1 MKYVLS
7 LLCEIN
13 IYVICMLL
21 SAKAIEDPVQFY
33 AERLFSCMKGVG
45 TNDKMLIRIVVS
57 RSEVSI
63 RISQEDRSW
72 SFISNSN

>member
-1 MKYVLS
+1 MKYVFS

-13 IYVICMLL
+13 IYVIYMFL

-33 AERLFSCMKGVG
+33 TERLFSCMKGVG

-57 RSEVSI
+57 RSEVRFSV
-63 RISQEDRSW
+63 SQEDRS
-72 SFISNSN
+72 